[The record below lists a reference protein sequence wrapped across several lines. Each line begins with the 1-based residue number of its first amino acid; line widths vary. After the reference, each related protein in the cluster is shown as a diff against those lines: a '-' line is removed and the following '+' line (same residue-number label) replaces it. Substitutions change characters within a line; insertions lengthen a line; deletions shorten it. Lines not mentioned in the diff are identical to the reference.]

1 MTLRVIGGSARGRR
15 LKRVPGD
22 ATRPIMDRVKEAL
35 FSILGQSIIGAQFL
49 DLYAGTGS
57 VGIEA
62 LSRGAAKAVFYDLER
77 RAIQTIRENLEVT
90 RLAERGIVH
99 QGDALALLRR
109 PPQLAFD
116 FIFIAPPQYKE
127 LWRKTLEALDANP
140 LWLPAGTEVIVQIDP
155 KEVTACSFQHLV
167 EYDQRRYGNTLL
179 WFFEAVEPA
188 SPSPPPEPAE
198 EDHAES

>member
-22 ATRPIMDRVKEAL
+22 TTRPIMDRVKEAL
-35 FSILGQSIIGAQFL
+35 FSILGQSIVGAQFL

-62 LSRGAAKAVFYDLER
+62 LSRGAAKAVFNDLER

-90 RLAERGIVH
+90 RLAERSIVH

-109 PPQLAFD
+109 PPELAFD
-116 FIFIAPPQYKE
+116 FIYIAPPQYKG
-127 LWRKTLEALDANP
+127 LWLKTLEALDANP
-140 LWLPAGTEVIVQIDP
+140 QWLPAGTEVIVQIDP
-155 KEVTACSFQHLV
+155 KEAAECRFEHLV

-188 SPSPPPEPAE
+188 NPSSPSEPARE
-198 EDHAES
+198 EHAES